1 MASRIDRTVPYCGG
15 CTDFL
20 TVRQI
25 WESDIR
31 YTLPAGPP
39 RGPMKRTVAVLI
51 CLLFVAACGSAR
63 RHQRHRSGGH
73 RRWPAAG
80 GGGGGDASGGGGST
94 PAAEDGS
101 KVGTLDNPCSA
112 EKAEGAAPTDT
123 PGVTDTEIR
132 IGVISDRKNDLVPVP
147 TIGVEEATEAFV
159 AFCNDSGG
167 INGRKLVLKKY
178 DSQILR
184 TEEVTKQACADNLF
198 ALVGDGVGAGP
209 DGHHDPRRVRPARG
223 RRVLGHERALDVRPL
238 LPGRPRHAARQVQR
252 RPLQVHRQALPAG
265 GEEGRDDVH
274 RRRGVVAARSGHHR
288 GL

>member
-1 MASRIDRTVPYCGG
+1 MAAAAP
-15 CTDFL
+15 
-20 TVRQI
+20 
-25 WESDIR
+25 
-31 YTLPAGPP
+31 PAG
-39 RGPMKRTVAVLI
+39 
-51 CLLFVAACGSAR
+51 
-63 RHQRHRSGGH
+63 
-73 RRWPAAG
+73 
-80 GGGGGDASGGGGST
+80 
-94 PAAEDGS
+94 EDGS
-101 KVGTLDNPCSA
+101 KVGTIDNPCSA

-147 TIGVEEATEAFV
+147 TIGVEEAAEAFV

-198 ALVGDGVGAGP
+198 ALVGDGGVQDQTGITTRVDCGLPEVAAYSATSERSISDLFFQGVPGTQPDKFNAGP
-209 DGHHDPRRVRPARG
+209 CTYMAEAV
-223 RRVLGHERALDVRPL
+223 
-238 LPGRPRHAARQVQR
+238 
-252 RPLQVHRQALPAG
+252 PAG

-274 RRRGVVAARSGHHR
+274 ERRGVVAARPGHRR